1 VTGAMT
7 DQFMSA
13 AQAVELIR
21 DGDTVGLMGGG
32 GGLMEATH
40 LFEAVQAR
48 FLATQAPRNLTV
60 IHALGIGD
68 KKTKGMNCFAHEGL
82 VKRG

>member
-1 VTGAMT
+1 MQT
-7 DQFMSA
+7 QFMTA
-13 AQAVELIR
+13 AQAAKLIN

-40 LFEAVQAR
+40 LFEAVQHR
-48 FLATQAPRNLTV
+48 FQTTQSPRNLTF

-68 KKTKGMNCFAHEGL
+68 KKPKA
-82 VKRG
+82 